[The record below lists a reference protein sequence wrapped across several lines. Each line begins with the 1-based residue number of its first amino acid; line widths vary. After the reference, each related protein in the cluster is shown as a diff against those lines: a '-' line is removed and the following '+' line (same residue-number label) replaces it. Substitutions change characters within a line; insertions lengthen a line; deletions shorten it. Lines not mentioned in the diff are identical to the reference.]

1 MSLRDVFKKRSW
13 GSLHFKAPL
22 TLEYE
27 TKAGKKKEAPPI
39 TKTGAL
45 ATRNGVKSIN
55 IKLVDENEKENK
67 LEKLYK
73 EMEKLT
79 KLVDI
84 DPEGKR
90 VISNQ
95 IQRFKDAGDAVKVEN
110 VEFVLGRLKRDIDQ
124 GRWSIK
130 YGDRMNTHILKGKK
144 DRAAIARFN
153 QAIER
158 QNKELEQRK

>member
-73 EMEKLT
+73 EMEKL
-79 KLVDI
+79 KNGLDI

-90 VISNQ
+90 VISNY
-95 IQRFKDAGDAVKVEN
+95 IKRFQESKTTKLEN
-110 VEFVLGRLKRDIDQ
+110 VEVVLGKLKRDIDQ

>member
-73 EMEKLT
+73 EMEKL
-79 KLVDI
+79 KNGLDI

-110 VEFVLGRLKRDIDQ
+110 VEVVLGKLKRDIEK

-130 YGDRMNTHILKGKK
+130 YGDRINTGIVKGKK
-144 DRAAIARFN
+144 DRAAIAMYN
-153 QAIER
+153 QAA
-158 QNKELEQRK
+158 EQRK